1 MQFCVAFGH
10 DLHAIALDWNRL
22 NSFPHRGHVNLWVD
36 ESICG
41 VTPAL
46 AISGVSVIIFPRY
59 AEYLFPYIQFTAPV
73 FNNVP
78 FIEEIMSAWETVKL
92 AIVRR
97 RLLANRI
104 PENAVYPLETWMAVK
119 AAMTAKN
126 EKELRNIIGKKS
138 YDEIGRKEFEE
149 YQLFRFREQL
159 RYVKKESPYYREKLK
174 DVRPEDIRTLEDLEK
189 IPFTYPSDLAEQPMM
204 FMAVSRTK
212 TAKEFSTTGT
222 TGKRK
227 MIGYTTGDLIA
238 KVDII
243 SSALRSVGMKNDD
256 VLHIMFPAVSAWDP
270 SLMLAGACKVAGY
283 GSSTCSSSDIKEQ
296 IEVMKKSG
304 ATHIIGLPSFIYRV
318 TTLMGSETNLL
329 SSGIKKIIST
339 SEPLSE
345 SMRAKLQ
352 NAWGCNV
359 LDVWGMTE
367 FGLACAIEC
376 DERKGL
382 HTDEANLLFEVIDPD
397 SGKRVP
403 DGKLG
408 ELVVTSLTAEATP
421 LIRYRTRDM
430 AAMVSPPC
438 GCGAKFNRKLLKPSG
453 RMDLQF
459 KVGMGYKIYPVM
471 FDECLFTNENIIDYQ
486 MKITKE
492 GFKDVLTF
500 EVESKDQS
508 EDTRNSIIDAISR
521 IMEIDDGIKD
531 DLIDVPRVTFI
542 DIGSMEYAAK
552 AKKII
557 DLRNN
562 FD

>member
-1 MQFCVAFGH
+1 
-10 DLHAIALDWNRL
+10 
-22 NSFPHRGHVNLWVD
+22 
-36 ESICG
+36 
-41 VTPAL
+41 
-46 AISGVSVIIFPRY
+46 
-59 AEYLFPYIQFTAPV
+59 
-73 FNNVP
+73 
-78 FIEEIMSAWETVKL
+78 MSAWETVKL

-104 PENAVYPLETWMAVK
+104 PEGSAYPLETWMAIK
-119 AAMTAKN
+119 AAMTSKS
-126 EKELRNIIGKKS
+126 EKELKNIIGKKS
-138 YDEIGRKEFEE
+138 YDEIARSDFDE

-159 RYVKKESPYYREKLK
+159 RYVKEDSPHYREKFK
-174 DVRPEDIRTLEDLEK
+174 DIEPSKIRTLDDLEK
-189 IPFTYPSDLAEQPMM
+189 VPFTYPHELAEEPMT

-212 TAKEFSTTGT
+212 AAREFTTTGT

-227 MIGYTTGDLIA
+227 MIAYTTNDLIA
-238 KVDII
+238 KIDII
-243 SSALRSVGMKNDD
+243 SSALRSIGMDGDD
-256 VLHIMFPAVSAWDP
+256 VLHIMFPAVDAWDP

-283 GSSTCSSSDIKEQ
+283 GSSTCSSPDIKEQ
-296 IEVMKKSG
+296 MQVMRKSG

-318 TTLMGSETNLL
+318 TTLMGSEINLKEL
-329 SSGIKKIIST
+329 KIGKIIST

-345 SMRAKLQ
+345 SMREKLQ
-352 NAWGCNV
+352 SAWGCNV

-397 SGKRVP
+397 TGKRVP

-438 GCGAKFNRKLLKPSG
+438 GCGAMFNRKLLKPSG

-471 FDECLFTNENIIDYQ
+471 FDECLFSNRNVVDYQ
-486 MKITKE
+486 VKITKE

-508 EDTRNSIIDAISR
+508 DAARMSIVDSVSK
-521 IMEIDDGIKD
+521 IMEIEDGIKE

-552 AKKII
+552 AKKIT
-557 DLRNN
+557 DMRKN

>member
-1 MQFCVAFGH
+1 MG
-10 DLHAIALDWNRL
+10 
-22 NSFPHRGHVNLWVD
+22 
-36 ESICG
+36 
-41 VTPAL
+41 
-46 AISGVSVIIFPRY
+46 
-59 AEYLFPYIQFTAPV
+59 
-73 FNNVP
+73 
-78 FIEEIMSAWETVKL
+78 AWEIVKL

-104 PENAVYPLETWMAVK
+104 PKDSVYPLETWMALK
-119 AAMTAKN
+119 ASVTSKN
-126 EKELRNIIGKKS
+126 ERELRNVIGKKDH
-138 YDEIGRKEFEE
+138 DEIDRKDFDE
-149 YQLFRFREQL
+149 YQLFMFREQL
-159 RYVKKESPYYREKLK
+159 RYVKKESPHYREKLK
-174 DVRPEDIRTLEDLEK
+174 DIVPEDIRTLDDLEK
-189 IPFTYPSDLAEQPMM
+189 IPFTYPSELAEQSML

-212 TAKEFSTTGT
+212 TAREFTTTGT

-227 MIGYTTGDLIA
+227 MIGYTTSDLIA

-243 SSALRSVGMKNDD
+243 SSALKSIGMHDGD
-256 VLHIMFPAVSAWDP
+256 VLHIMFPAVDAWDP

-283 GSSTCSSSDIKEQ
+283 GSSTCSSPDIKEQ
-296 IEVMKKSG
+296 MAVMKDSG

-318 TTLMGSETNLL
+318 TTLMSTETDLKGL
-329 SSGIKKIIST
+329 GIRKIIST

-345 SMRAKLQ
+345 SMRGKLQ
-352 NAWGCNV
+352 DAWGCNV

-438 GCGAKFNRKLLKPSG
+438 NCGAVFNRKLMKPSG
-453 RMDLQF
+453 RMDMQF

-471 FDECLFTNENIIDYQ
+471 FDECLFGNGNVVDYQ
-486 MKITKE
+486 MTITKE

-500 EVESKDQS
+500 DVESKDQS
-508 EDTRNSIIDAISR
+508 DDTMRSIVSALSE
-521 IMEIDDGIKD
+521 IMEIADGIRE
-531 DLIDVPRVTFI
+531 DLIDVPRVRFI

-552 AKKII
+552 ARKIT
-557 DLRNN
+557 DLRDN

>member
-1 MQFCVAFGH
+1 
-10 DLHAIALDWNRL
+10 
-22 NSFPHRGHVNLWVD
+22 
-36 ESICG
+36 
-41 VTPAL
+41 
-46 AISGVSVIIFPRY
+46 
-59 AEYLFPYIQFTAPV
+59 
-73 FNNVP
+73 
-78 FIEEIMSAWETVKL
+78 MSAWETVKL

-104 PENAVYPLETWMAVK
+104 PDDAVYPLETWMAVK
-119 AAMTAKN
+119 AAMTSKS

-189 IPFTYPSDLAEQPMM
+189 IPFTYPSDLAEQPMT